1 VVYHG
6 PPMRRLLLALLLLPA
21 AALPEELKF
30 AADRP
35 VDILHLRL
43 EAKVDLPG
51 KRLEGRATID
61 LAALRPV
68 TTVKFDAIAFDV
80 AQVELLRGDP
90 LQPQPT
96 RWRYDGEQ
104 IELALPQPLAVNER
118 AQVRVAY
125 TVREPEAG
133 LHFFG
138 PTAAQPE
145 VPYQVW
151 SQGETVDNRRWIPC
165 FDHPNERQ
173 TTELLV
179 TVPKEYQVLSNGR
192 QVSRKENADG
202 SATAH
207 WRQDKDHVIYLVTLV
222 VGKFAVVEQRW
233 RGRPVSYW
241 VPEKRR
247 ADIERSFGTTLRM
260 LDFFSNR
267 IGVDYPWD
275 SYAQVVVEQF
285 THGGMEN
292 TAATT
297 LSERTLHDE
306 RAHLDYSSDGLVS
319 HELAHQWFGDLLTC
333 REWAHTWL
341 NEGFATYFEALWEE
355 HDQGP
360 DAFAYNMLGKA
371 RAAIDG
377 GRDLPIVHRA
387 YSGPWQ
393 QFDARAYPKG
403 AWVLHMIRR
412 QLGDELWWECIRR
425 YVETYKFRCVETS
438 DLRKSI
444 EETTGRSFERFFYDW
459 TERPGHPVLTVT
471 TEWNNE
477 RKLAEIAAVQTQK
490 EGAFQFPLRLE
501 FRFGGA
507 EPREIV
513 HEVTR
518 KEERFVVPLPE
529 PPVMVRIDPGSSV
542 LMELTEQKGRDLRI
556 AQLRADPDP
565 VARIRAALYFG
576 TTRNDQDRR
585 DLIAALE
592 SERIWGVQLEL
603 AKALGASGGDLSRDA
618 LLKAVAIA
626 HPKARRA
633 VMEALGNFRD
643 DAAVETALRAVVEKG
658 DASVYVEAAAVA
670 AWSALRPKGALDLLA
685 QVLGRDSHNEVLR
698 EAALRG
704 IGDQLDPKSR
714 DLLVE
719 WTRRGKPRAAR
730 VGALAALAR
739 VARSGDLDDASL
751 RGFVEA
757 LVACLDRTEHRAV
770 KAEAAQTLR
779 DLGQLSSPALPALE
793 ALMIHDPAPR
803 VREQAKAA
811 IDKIRAG
818 APAPLELDRL
828 RKELTTLQEAN
839 RAMEARLR
847 KLEALEAFTP
857 K

>member
-1 VVYHG
+1 
-6 PPMRRLLLALLLLPA
+6 MRRLLLALLLLPVA
-21 AALPEELKF
+21 ARPEELKF

-43 EAKVDLPG
+43 EAKVDLPA
-51 KRLEGRATID
+51 KTLQGRATID

-68 TTVKFDAIAFDV
+68 TTIRFDAIAFDV

-118 AQVRVAY
+118 AQVRVSY
-125 TVREPEAG
+125 TVREPEGG

-138 PTAAQPE
+138 PTPAEPE

-151 SQGETVDNRRWIPC
+151 SQGEAVDNRRWIPC

-179 TVPKEYQVLSNGR
+179 TVPTEFQVLSNGR
-192 QVSRKENADG
+192 RVGRTENADG
-202 SATAH
+202 SATVH
-207 WRQDKDHVIYLVTLV
+207 WRQDKDHVLYLVSLV
-222 VGKFAVVEQRW
+222 VGKFAVVEESW
-233 RGRPVSYW
+233 RGRPVSFW

-247 ADIERSFGTTLRM
+247 ADIGRSFGNTRRM
-260 LDFFSNR
+260 LEFFSNR
-267 IGVDYPWD
+267 IGVEYPWD

-306 RAHLDYSSDGLVS
+306 RAHLDYSSDGLVA

-341 NEGFATYFEALWEE
+341 NEGFATYFEAIWEE
-355 HDQGP
+355 HDQGA
-360 DAFAYNMLGKA
+360 DAFATNMLGKA

-377 GRDLPIVHRA
+377 GRELPIVHRA
-387 YSGPWQ
+387 YTGPWQ
-393 QFDARAYPKG
+393 QFDARSYPKG
-403 AWVLHMIRR
+403 AWVLHMIRL
-412 QLGDELWWECIRR
+412 QLGDELWWESIRR
-425 YVETYKFRCVETS
+425 YVETHKFRCVETS
-438 DLRKSI
+438 DLRKSL
-444 EETTGRSFERFFYDW
+444 EETTGRSFERFFFDW
-459 TERPGHPVLTVT
+459 TERPGHPILTVT
-471 TEWNNE
+471 TEWNNDK
-477 RKLAEIAAVQTQK
+477 KLAEIAAVQTQK
-490 EGAFQFPLRLE
+490 SEAFHFPLRIE
-501 FRFGGA
+501 FQFGGA

-513 HEVTR
+513 VDVTR

-529 PPVMVRIDPGSSV
+529 PPVMVRIDPEFS
-542 LMELTEQKGRDLRI
+542 LLLELTEQKGRDLRI

-565 VARIRAALYFG
+565 IARIRAAHHFG

-585 DLIAALE
+585 DLAAALE
-592 SERIWGVQLEL
+592 SERVWGVQIEL
-603 AKALGASGGDLSRDA
+603 AKALGASGGDLSRDS
-618 LLKAVAIA
+618 LLKSLTIE

-633 VMEALGNFRD
+633 VVEALGNFRD
-643 DAAVETALRAVVEKG
+643 DAAVEAALRNVVAKG
-658 DASVYVEAAAVA
+658 DASVYVESAAVA
-670 AWSALRPKGALDLLA
+670 AWSGLRPQGALDLLA
-685 QVLGRDSHNEVLR
+685 QVLRRDSHNEVLR

-704 IGDQLDPKSR
+704 IGDQLDPTSR
-714 DLLVE
+714 DLLLE
-719 WTRRGKPRAAR
+719 WTRRGKPRACR
-730 VGALAALAR
+730 VGALAALSR
-739 VARSGDLDDASL
+739 VARTGEMEDAAL
-751 RGFVEA
+751 RGVVEA

-793 ALMIHDPAPR
+793 ALSIHDPAPR

-828 RKELTTLQEAN
+828 RKELTTMQEAH